1 MYAIQSLAYLT
12 INGKEGSYLP
22 ISQVATELT
31 IPYHFLKKILAQL
44 SQAGILVSQRSAK
57 GGVALG
63 RDPKAITLYDIIVH
77 MDGASLFSE
86 CILGLPGCGNAKPCP
101 LHTAWAVERKRLQLL
116 FTSTSLYDLAR
127 RIEKEGFRISL
138 CERPNHL

>member
-12 INGKEGSYLP
+12 INGKDGGYVP
-22 ISQVATELT
+22 ISQVAADLS

-44 SQAGILVSQRSAK
+44 AQEGILISQRSAK

-63 RDPKAITLYDIIVH
+63 RDPKAITLYDVITY
-77 MDGASLFSE
+77 MDGSTLFNE

-116 FTSTSLYDLAR
+116 FSSTNLHDLAR
-127 RIEKEGFRISL
+127 RIEKDGFRISI
-138 CERPNHL
+138 

>member
-1 MYAIQSLAYLT
+1 MLSKASMYAIQSLSYLT
-12 INGKEGSYLP
+12 IKGTPGSFLP
-22 ISQVATELT
+22 ISQVAADLS

-44 SQAGILVSQRSAK
+44 SQAGILTSQRSAK

-77 MDGASLFSE
+77 MDGSALFEE
-86 CILGLPGCGNAKPCP
+86 CILGLAGCGNAKPCP
-101 LHTAWAVERKRLQLL
+101 LHTAWATERKRLQLL
-116 FTSTSLYDLAR
+116 FSSTNLYDLAR

-138 CERPNHL
+138 